1 MKALNQKG
9 RSPIVIYMAQ
19 TDWNEALTKPSSMI
33 SIAALLLGL
42 WVILL
47 SIVNLVEGAYS
58 PGYKVTWLSFLGITE
73 GANFAANDTDFIID
87 DAVFAIFGIILIGAG
102 DYGMKKANTLVEGGN
117 KSSEGAI
124 SWILGLPNSYFMNNL
139 IRGEG
144 AKQTISSWLVV
155 IGILFYIVWS
165 IQNSTW
171 VDPGVYSVMIS
182 LVAFGFALNI
192 SSKAEE

>member
-1 MKALNQKG
+1 
-9 RSPIVIYMAQ
+9 MAQ

-42 WVILL
+42 WVIIL
-47 SIVNLVEGAYS
+47 SIVNIIEGAYS
-58 PGYKVTWLSFLGITE
+58 PGYKVTWLSFLGFTE
-73 GANFAANDTDFIID
+73 GANFAANDTGFVID

-102 DYGMKKANTLVEGGN
+102 DYGMKKANTLVDAGN

-124 SWILGLPNSYFMNNL
+124 SWILGLPNSNFMNNL
-139 IRGEG
+139 IRGES
-144 AKQTISSWLVV
+144 AKQTMSSWLVV
-155 IGILFYIVWS
+155 IGVLFYIVWS
-165 IQNSTW
+165 IQNNTW

-192 SSKAEE
+192 SSKAEG

>member
-9 RSPIVIYMAQ
+9 RSSVVIYMAQ

-42 WVILL
+42 WVIIL
-47 SIVNLVEGAYS
+47 SIVNIIEGAYS
-58 PGYKVTWLSFLGITE
+58 PGYKVTWLSFLGFTE
-73 GANFAANDTDFIID
+73 GANFVANDTGFIID

-102 DYGMKKANTLVEGGN
+102 DYGMKKANTLVDAGN

-124 SWILGLPNSYFMNNL
+124 SWILGLPNSNFMNNL
-139 IRGEG
+139 IRGES
-144 AKQTISSWLVV
+144 AKQTMSSWLVV
-155 IGILFYIVWS
+155 IGVLFYIVWS

>member
-9 RSPIVIYMAQ
+9 RSPIVIDMVQ
-19 TDWNEALTKPSSMI
+19 TDWNEALNRPSSTI
-33 SIAALLLGL
+33 SIFALMLGV

-47 SIVNLVEGAYS
+47 SIINIVEGAYS
-58 PGYKVTWLSFLGITE
+58 PGYKVSWIGFLGIE
-73 GANFAANDTDFIID
+73 GDASVLHEGIEFALD
-87 DAVFAIFGIILIGAG
+87 DILFTLFGLLLIVGG
-102 DYGMKKANTLVEGGN
+102 DYGMKKASSN
-117 KSSEGAI
+117 SEGVMAFI
-124 SWILGLPNSYFMNNL
+124 TGLPNSYFMNNL
-139 IRGEG
+139 IRGES

-155 IGILFYIVWS
+155 IGVLFYIVWS
-165 IQNSTW
+165 IQNNTW